1 MSTKFIAILSTIL
14 FLSTMI
20 SQAQPY
26 ELDWNNLNQST
37 VKAEDSYTLQ
47 WEDVDEHVDKAP
59 DKVMAEAEEK
69 YLVAVFPGRYSRVRP
84 SPFQSQSKPWR
95 QPAQPERN
103 IDLTFSGR
111 QFYDYYAERYKV
123 VERIEVSVFRKSGGI
138 FYQTYW
144 NTGQYQN
151 YEIYV
156 NDLAMGDRYRAIIVW
171 EDGSNR
177 TLDQTLSSYSYT
189 TVVVD
194 QPDHLAY
201 SYD

>member
-1 MSTKFIAILSTIL
+1 MLL

-37 VKAEDSYTLQ
+37 VKPAESYTLN
-47 WEDVDEHVDKAP
+47 WKDVDEHVTSTPA
-59 DKVMAEAEEK
+59 KVLEETPEK
-69 YLVAVFPGRYSRVRP
+69 DIVAVYPGKYSPRVRALP
-84 SPFQSQSKPWR
+84 SQSNRWR
-95 QPAQPERN
+95 QPSQPDRKMN
-103 IDLTFSGR
+103 LTFSGR

-123 VERIEVSVFRKSGGI
+123 VERIEVSVFRKSGGT

>member
-37 VKAEDSYTLQ
+37 LKAEESYTLR
-47 WEDVDEHVDKAP
+47 WEDVDEHVTKAP
-59 DKVMAEAEEK
+59 AKDTAELQEK
-69 YLVAVFPGRYSRVRP
+69 DLVAVFPGQYSARART
-84 SPFQSQSKPWR
+84 SPFQSKRWR
-95 QPAQPERN
+95 QAVQPERD

-111 QFYDYYAERYKV
+111 QFYDHYAERYKV

-151 YEIYV
+151 YEVYL
-156 NDLAMGDRYRAIIVW
+156 NDLAMGDRYRAVVIW